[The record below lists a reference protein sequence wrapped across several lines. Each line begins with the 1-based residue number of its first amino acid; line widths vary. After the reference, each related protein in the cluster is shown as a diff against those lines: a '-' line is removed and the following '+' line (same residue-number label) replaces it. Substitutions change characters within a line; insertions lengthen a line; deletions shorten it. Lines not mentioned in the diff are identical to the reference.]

1 MEQNKGKFFI
11 VYSTIDRS
19 EKIRYANMVAI
30 VNYRSFEDLLTT
42 CGKLAY
48 EKEVAEHWR
57 TVEITILNI
66 KEVECYVLVPDYEKT
81 KKETAEEIIEM
92 LDHYRMRFVEVE
104 RNATDNGVDGILTIQ
119 DIVECCNIAQS
130 VLSNLK
136 LKIYSKYIF
145 EEENKGNET
154 CQ

>member
-30 VNYRSFEDLLTT
+30 VSYRSFEDLLTT